1 MKKRIDVLLICILI
15 LFSCGCQKEDKYAKY
30 TRIAV
35 LSNEESNESKIL
47 FMDDDHEVIF
57 QLETE
62 FVDEAIH
69 IDDKLYLGKDKNN
82 YQAIDC
88 VDVEFLDNVNVKEGT
103 LLHYSENGSYVVYKD
118 GKCIVFDKSDN
129 QRVMEGY
136 LLTYLVCNDRFY
148 MVDYSNFLYCYS
160 INDYVLKSKTQL
172 FNSEYIFLTEVD
184 EKCYIVS
191 SKGFTL
197 IENDEVKDTFVY
209 PYDFNEISAAKRD
222 LLSVREN
229 NEQMIY
235 RVTFDEYK
243 MILEPVYDEVYYAD
257 INFNEL
263 FEDYYKLGYKVVYYG
278 EK

>member
-88 VDVEFLDNVNVKEGT
+88 VDVEFWIMLMLKKVHFYIIQKMAVMLFIKMVSVLYLIKATIKE
-103 LLHYSENGSYVVYKD
+103 
-118 GKCIVFDKSDN
+118 
-129 QRVMEGY
+129 
-136 LLTYLVCNDRFY
+136 
-148 MVDYSNFLYCYS
+148 
-160 INDYVLKSKTQL
+160 
-172 FNSEYIFLTEVD
+172 
-184 EKCYIVS
+184 
-191 SKGFTL
+191 
-197 IENDEVKDTFVY
+197 
-209 PYDFNEISAAKRD
+209 
-222 LLSVREN
+222 
-229 NEQMIY
+229 
-235 RVTFDEYK
+235 
-243 MILEPVYDEVYYAD
+243 
-257 INFNEL
+257 
-263 FEDYYKLGYKVVYYG
+263 
-278 EK
+278 

>member
-1 MKKRIDVLLICILI
+1 MNRLCIVFYFSLQEVLNEKELILLICILI

-118 GKCIVFDKSDN
+118 GKCIVFDKRQSKSDGSGISLPIWF
-129 QRVMEGY
+129 VMIVFTWSITQFSI
-136 LLTYLVCNDRFY
+136 LLQY
-148 MVDYSNFLYCYS
+148 
-160 INDYVLKSKTQL
+160 
-172 FNSEYIFLTEVD
+172 
-184 EKCYIVS
+184 
-191 SKGFTL
+191 
-197 IENDEVKDTFVY
+197 
-209 PYDFNEISAAKRD
+209 
-222 LLSVREN
+222 
-229 NEQMIY
+229 
-235 RVTFDEYK
+235 
-243 MILEPVYDEVYYAD
+243 
-257 INFNEL
+257 
-263 FEDYYKLGYKVVYYG
+263 
-278 EK
+278 